1 MAATV
6 RAKGCDRTNTGQGCP
21 TFTKQDFQLNLQPGC
36 FMSVHNFEFIRSQ
49 YPALA
54 QLLFDAERFLSDD
67 SCCFLLKVRLAL
79 ELWCHDFADLH
90 GIALPLE
97 TKLAE
102 KLELLSSQKVFPQDL
117 LEQLMQLRQHANQA
131 VHIQQDMRGR
141 HITMQPLE
149 RAQQIAILKCLFELV
164 CYTKR
169 YQQPEFELPLW
180 QVYPKQNL
188 RLLLETAM
196 GDAETQGEAC
206 VAACVQ
212 VSRALLQGFATSKAA
227 KAPVGQLALLTADIQ
242 YWLQRGLRLGLQHA
256 SLEALHLLT
265 ELAFAKTHA
274 DIDLNL
280 LADWLKQYQRA
291 QPAAAL
297 DYLAGQLL
305 ERQNQL
311 EKALHSYDK
320 AAKAGHCGAI
330 KRLLEY
336 WGSRCQQRLQEYLQL
351 GLQYNE
357 PNALL
362 LSMAMLL
369 VDASKADVAL
379 PSAALKTLKGQLVKA
394 RGMSIA
400 GVGYIEGMCHHL
412 GILGYDHNDELAGK
426 LLLEN
431 FQKVPAYCKS
441 ALNTFYV
448 LFGAEQ
454 FHSALKV
461 APKALAQLD
470 ETAHRAALAELEF
483 DIALSLLRLHE
494 QKTPAEFFRTPRELL
509 QSAAKRGYA
518 KAHLYISS
526 NAQQLYRNSQRP
538 GRSARPRRSQSIGMP
553 AWATT
558 LAKRTE
564 RVSTVRA

>member
-1 MAATV
+1 
-6 RAKGCDRTNTGQGCP
+6 
-21 TFTKQDFQLNLQPGC
+21 
-36 FMSVHNFEFIRSQ
+36 MSVHNFEFVRSQ
-49 YPALA
+49 HPALA
-54 QLLFDAERFLSDD
+54 QLLLEAERFLGDD

-90 GIALPLE
+90 GIPLPLE
-97 TKLAE
+97 TTLAE

-117 LEQLMQLRQHANQA
+117 LEQLMQLRLHANQA
-131 VHIQQDMRGR
+131 VHIQQDLRGR

-169 YQQPEFELPLW
+169 YQQPAFELPLW
-180 QVYPKQNL
+180 QVYPRQNL

-196 GDAETQGEAC
+196 GGAEIQGESS

-212 VSRALLQGFATSKAA
+212 VSRTLLQSFAAAKAA
-227 KAPVGQLALLTADIQ
+227 KAPVGQQALLTADIQ

-256 SLEALHLLT
+256 SLEALQLLT
-265 ELAFAKTHA
+265 ELVFAKTHA
-274 DIDLNL
+274 DIDLTV

-336 WGSRCQQRLQEYLQL
+336 WGSRCQQRLQDQLQL

-369 VDASKADVAL
+369 VDASKADIAL
-379 PSAALKTLKGQLVKA
+379 PSSALKTLKGQLVKA

-412 GILGYDHNDELAGK
+412 GILGYAKDNVLAGK

-431 FQKVPAYCKS
+431 FHKVPAYCKA

-448 LFGAEQ
+448 LYGAEQ

-470 ETAHRAALAELEF
+470 ESAHRDTLAELEF

-494 QKTPAEFFRTPRELL
+494 QKTPAAFFRTPRELL

-518 KAHLYISS
+518 KASLLI
-526 NAQQLYRNSQRP
+526 NNSARQGFLNSHRAGRLTHS
-538 GRSARPRRSQSIGMP
+538 GRSHSDRSHSGRSQHIGMP
-553 AWATT
+553 VWATT
-558 LAKRTE
+558 LARRTE
-564 RVSTVRA
+564 RVSAVSA